1 MKTVVYQSYRTH
13 DVPDWIGHCMET
25 VRSWARSQGYDYHFF
40 DDRFFDLLPTWF
52 RECLAGRILPMTDL
66 ARLKAAQSLFVEG
79 YWRAIWVD
87 ADVVIFDPERF
98 SVDTQYGYAFC
109 REVWLEKRWGTL
121 VSDQR
126 VNNCVIVLQ
135 EDNSFLDFYI
145 HACEALAR
153 SAGARL
159 TDWDLGTNFLS
170 NLGRLVPLPLLTG
183 VGMLSPAV
191 IQALVEDDQAVL
203 ARFATD
209 HGHTLSAGNMCGSA
223 SEKLGDSGRHTQEVL
238 AAAFGKLLES
248 RGQILNRHLIREVI
262 LPARKSPGN

>member
-1 MKTVVYQSYRTH
+1 
-13 DVPDWIGHCMET
+13 MET
-25 VRSWARSQGYDYHFF
+25 VRSWARSRSYEYYFY

-52 RECLAGRILPMTDL
+52 RECIAGRMLPMTDL
-66 ARLKAAQSLFVEG
+66 ARLKAAQCLFADG
-79 YWRAIWVD
+79 YWRAIWID

-109 REVWLEKRWGTL
+109 REVWLEKRWGKL

-153 SAGARL
+153 SAGPRL
-159 TDWDLGTNFLS
+159 ADWDLGTNFLS

-191 IQALVEDDQAVL
+191 VQALLEDDQAIL
-203 ARFATD
+203 ERFATD
-209 HGHTLSAGNMCGSA
+209 HGHTLSAGNLCGSA
-223 SEKLGDSGRHTQEVL
+223 TEKLKSSGNHSREVL
-238 AAAFGKLLES
+238 DTVVGKLLES
-248 RGQILNRHLIREVI
+248 RGQILNRHLIRKVI
-262 LPARKSPGN
+262 LASRNSFDN